1 MPTSVAIFETERI
14 RVRQFTLQDEEDF
27 FKFNSDPQVMKY
39 IRPPLTRQKAHSF
52 LIENLDYYAPHP
64 QFGRWAM
71 IEKSSGEFLGTF
83 MLKHSINLNEIE
95 LGYALFTPFWGKG
108 FATESV
114 LGGLQYAFEG
124 LGLNSVIALTLP
136 GNVPSQ
142 KVLIKAGFNFQQEFW
157 QEGQLL
163 HLFSKGR
170 VPGTRPTPAP

>member
-1 MPTSVAIFETERI
+1 
-14 RVRQFTLQDEEDF
+14 
-27 FKFNSDPQVMKY
+27 
-39 IRPPLTRQKAHSF
+39 
-52 LIENLDYYAPHP
+52 
-64 QFGRWAM
+64 M